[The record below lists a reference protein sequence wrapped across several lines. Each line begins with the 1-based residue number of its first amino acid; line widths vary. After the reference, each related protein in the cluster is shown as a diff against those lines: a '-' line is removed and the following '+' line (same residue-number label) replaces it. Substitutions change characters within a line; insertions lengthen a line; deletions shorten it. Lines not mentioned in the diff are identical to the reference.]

1 MLPLLPLSCSSHV
14 RSVRAPTQ
22 SAARSAVQMHVALDE
37 DSERLAFVTLSS
49 GESSCKIYLFGAC
62 VASYIKSGHEVLGHR
77 ADSRLDGVKPISGG
91 IPMCWPQFGAGG
103 LQQHGFARNLEW
115 TVESLTDGAE
125 PMAVLELNEN
135 EYTTAMWPHCF
146 ECRYT
151 VRLEPERLTTEF
163 SVTNTGTDP
172 FEFTA
177 ALHPYWAVSSVDAI
191 KLVGDFEGKTYFD
204 KLASVEKTA
213 PSWDVTVSAPT
224 DNVYRGVSGEIDV
237 LDTGS
242 GRLLTISSGG
252 GWTDTVVWNPHGNEE
267 MGFDS
272 FVCVESARAMDPV
285 KLRPFSEWV
294 ACMAVTP
301 GTL

>member
-1 MLPLLPLSCSSHV
+1 M
-14 RSVRAPTQ
+14 R
-22 SAARSAVQMHVALDE
+22 VALDE

-49 GESSCKIYLFGAC
+49 GDASCKIYLFGAC
-62 VASYIKSGHEVLGHR
+62 VSSYTTKSGYEVLAHR

-91 IPMCWPQFGAGG
+91 IPMCWPQFGGG
-103 LQQHGFARNLEW
+103 ALQQHGFARNLEW

-125 PMAVLELNEN
+125 PTAVLTLSDND
-135 EYTTAMWPHCF
+135 YTTAMWPHSF
-146 ECRYT
+146 ECKYT
-151 VRLEPERLTTEF
+151 VRLEPDRLTTEF
-163 SVTNTGTDP
+163 SVTNTGSDP

-177 ALHPYWAVSSVDAI
+177 ALHPYWAVSSIDTI

-204 KLASVEKTA
+204 KLASVERTA
-213 PSWDVTVSAPT
+213 PSWDVTIGAAT
-224 DNVYRGVSGEIDV
+224 DHVYRGVTGEIDV

-252 GWTDTVVWNPHGNEE
+252 GWTDTVVWNPYGNEA

-272 FVCVESARAMDPV
+272 FVCVESARAAEPV
-285 KLRPFSEWV
+285 SLRPFSEWV
-294 ACMAVTP
+294 ASMAVTP